1 MVKLKWNSKSE
12 LSIPTQGL
20 DKGES
25 DPKKLSF
32 HSKLDVDELD
42 TETIT
47 NKLWE
52 QIEDHPAIQSAVDDH
67 ELIVSK
73 S

>member
-1 MVKLKWNSKSE
+1 MVELKWNSKAE

-32 HSKLDVDELD
+32 HSNLDVDELD

-47 NKLWE
+47 KKLWK
-52 QIEDHPAIQSAVDDH
+52 QLKDHPAIQSAIDEH

>member
-1 MVKLKWNSKSE
+1 MVELTWNSKAE

-25 DPKKLSF
+25 DPKKLQF

-47 NKLWE
+47 NKLWK
-52 QIEDHPAIQSAVDDH
+52 QIKDHPAIQSAVDEHD
-67 ELIVSK
+67 LMVSK